1 MRLSLNSLNIEG
13 GSIIDFNNN
22 LIKVSST
29 DDDINYSSIITP
41 SNDFNT
47 ENMKSLKTFINFVLP
62 YISYNGTLLG
72 FDAIK
77 NIETLNGGSF
87 GMTLVLDN
95 FIMKVSRA
103 NNEDEKSD
111 HVEEISNL
119 EYIFDK
125 TSDVPDSLNKY
136 LGFISSKKYPEFNKY
151 NTYVG
156 ELNIHANIF
165 NSPLFSI
172 NEYLLMMIN

>member
-1 MRLSLNSLNIEG
+1 MRLILNSLNIEG

-95 FIMKVSRA
+95 FIMKV
-103 NNEDEKSD
+103 NN
-111 HVEEISNL
+111 IL
-119 EYIFDK
+119 R
-125 TSDVPDSLNKY
+125 
-136 LGFISSKKYPEFNKY
+136 
-151 NTYVG
+151 
-156 ELNIHANIF
+156 
-165 NSPLFSI
+165 SI
-172 NEYLLMMIN
+172 